1 MLIEDLFESFNKNSF
16 EDSKSSS
23 ESLCEKESKSEA
35 KMTLWND
42 AHEWELYKLVKKRVE
57 DEDVYVRSFNTSK
70 KEAIQ
75 HYKDN
80 FRRIFTTC
88 RKM

>member
-1 MLIEDLFESFNKNSF
+1 
-16 EDSKSSS
+16 
-23 ESLCEKESKSEA
+23 
-35 KMTLWND
+35 MTLWND